1 VAQAQTQT
9 VRILA
14 LAASAAALS
23 ACASSTKDFGH
34 LTRHAPGAN
43 PRIDWSAPREQCVPF
58 ARRASGV
65 SIRGDAHTW
74 WDQGRK
80 LYETDDEPRRGAVM
94 VMRGRNNSSSR
105 GHVAVVRKLLS
116 DRQVAVDHANWSNK
130 EEVQIDTPVL
140 DVSED
145 NDWSRVRVWNVE
157 RGHFGSHVYSVQG
170 FILPE
175 KRDGGGFL
183 W

>member
-1 VAQAQTQT
+1 M
-9 VRILA
+9 
-14 LAASAAALS
+14 ALS
-23 ACASSTKDFGH
+23 ACASSHKDPGA

-43 PRIDWSAPREQCVPF
+43 PRIEWSAPREQCVPF

-65 SIRGDAHTW
+65 NIRGDAHTW
-74 WDQGRK
+74 WDQARK
-80 LYETDDEPRRGAVM
+80 KYETDDEPRRGAVM
-94 VMRGRNNSSSR
+94 VMRGRNNSTNR

-116 DRQVAVDHANWSNK
+116 ERQLTVDHANWANK

-157 RGHFGSHVYSVQG
+157 GGHFGGHVYSVQG

-175 KRDGGGFL
+175 KRESAGFL